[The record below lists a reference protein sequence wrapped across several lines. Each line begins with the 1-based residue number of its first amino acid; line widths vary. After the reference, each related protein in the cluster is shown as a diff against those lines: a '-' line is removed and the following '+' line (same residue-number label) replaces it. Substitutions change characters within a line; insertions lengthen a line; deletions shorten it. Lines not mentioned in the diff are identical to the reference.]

1 MKIVETVDV
10 MRLQDYLKNVKDLNL
25 SYSTI
30 EDIIDYVERI
40 ENFYERGYNDG
51 YERGYNEGNKRS
63 NIKYWIL
70 CGNKKWKK
78 D

>member
-10 MRLQDYLKNVKDLNL
+10 MRFQDYLKNVKDLNL

-63 NIKYWIL
+63 NIKY
-70 CGNKKWKK
+70 
-78 D
+78 